1 MEHYGP
7 ELLYALSQW
16 SLTFEVR
23 KRKAAL
29 NELLDALASQWSLTF
44 EVRKRPASPDTTR
57 ICPRC
62 RNGA

>member
-44 EVRKRPASPDTTR
+44 EVRKRASVSQHGIAR
-57 ICPRC
+57 ARG